1 MPSNA
6 ILSQQTR
13 FLIQKLG
20 TNGTAKTITAITAA
34 KPAVVTSTAHGLATG
49 DVVTLAAIVG
59 MTQLNGQ
66 QFMVKVTAANTFELV
81 GSDATGYTTYTSGG
95 TATPFTFVESNEHKS
110 YSASPGQASD
120 IDKTTMISTAKEFG
134 VGLSDTGTFDVELN
148 YVEADL
154 AQIEM
159 KLGLLDSSERWFK
172 IIKRNLAHTGFRGS
186 VRSLSE
192 SGAVDGIFT
201 GSLSI
206 RISGNKFETA

>member
-6 ILSQQTR
+6 ILSQNTR
-13 FLIQKLG
+13 FFIQKLG
-20 TNGTAKTITAITAA
+20 TNGSAKTITAITAA
-34 KPAVVTSTAHGLATG
+34 KPAVVTSTAHALATG
-49 DVVTLAAIVG
+49 DVVTIAAVVG

-66 QFMVKVTAANTFELV
+66 SFMIKVTAANTFELV
-81 GSDATGYTTYTSGG
+81 GSDTTGTTYTSGG
-95 TATPFTFVESNEHKS
+95 TATPFTFAESNEHKS
-110 YSASPGQASD
+110 YSVSPGQASD

-159 KLGLLDSSERWFK
+159 KLALIDTSERWFR
-172 IIKRNLAHTGFRGS
+172 IVKRNLSYTGFKGS

-192 SGAVDGIFT
+192 AGGVDGIFT

-206 RISGNKFETA
+206 RVSGTKFETA